1 MHPLL
6 TLGPFSVEAYG
17 FFILLGAG
25 LGVAWL
31 MSWREQLKLPEDSWT
46 DFWKLVYVL
55 FLGGLVGGK
64 LGFFLVEWEFVR
76 DTPGAAWS
84 WQTGWVY
91 WFGAAGT
98 MLAGKAYQEY
108 MNRKVLPRPRAYLPI
123 ADYCAAAGALGHAV
137 GRLGCFFNGCCHGR
151 PTDVPWAVAFS
162 DPMADMDPA
171 LLGIPLH
178 PVQLYEA
185 FAELLLAAVIIR
197 GVLPAVRTRR
207 LRQGTGFFLY
217 MGGYALLRFTVEFFR
232 GDDRGR
238 LLPGLSPSQWV
249 SAAALL
255 AVAAAVTRRGLAVKD
270 PDSEGPYLPGK
281 VP

>member
-6 TLGPFSVEAYG
+6 SFGPFRIEAYG
-17 FFILLGAG
+17 FFIVLGSG

-31 MSWREQLKLPEDSWT
+31 MSWREHLKVAEDTWT
-46 DFWKLVYVL
+46 DFWKLVYAL
-55 FLGGLVGGK
+55 ILGGLVGGK

-98 MLAGKAYQEY
+98 MLAGKLYQEY
-108 MNRKVLPRPRAYLPI
+108 MNRRVLPRPRAYLPI

-137 GRLGCFFNGCCHGR
+137 GRLGCFFNACCHGR
-151 PTDVPWAVAFS
+151 PTDVSWAVTFTS
-162 DPMADMDPA
+162 PLADMDPA
-171 LLGIPLH
+171 LLGVALH

-185 FAELLLAAVIIR
+185 FGELALAGLLIR
-197 GVLPAVRTRR
+197 AVLPAVRARR
-207 LRQGTGFFLY
+207 LRQGTAFFLY
-217 MGGYALLRFTVEFFR
+217 IGGYSLLRFAVEFFR

-249 SAAALL
+249 SAAAFLV
-255 AVAAAVTRRGLAVKD
+255 VAAAVARRGLAVRD
-270 PDSEGPYLPGK
+270 PALEGPYLDGK
-281 VP
+281 P